1 MSYFSL
7 FQSTHPARGATRS
20 GFLTPTVD
28 QFQSTHPAR
37 GATFRCLDK
46 KPLFGFQ
53 STHPARGAT
62 RRYVC
67 TNEGW
72 RFQSTHPARG
82 ATSGHVAH
90 LRLDAII
97 SIHAPREGCD
107 RPHRSCRP
115 RPPPDFNPRTPRG
128 VRPMSSLSR
137 SRASLHF
144 NPRTQRGVR
153 PVPSPTGWASLKFQ
167 STHPARGATPR
178 RMVQNRHGAI
188 SIHAPREGCDVQIG
202 RRAQD
207 DAKHFNPRTPRGV
220 RPLIMDAFIANAN
233 FNPRTPRGVRR
244 TTGVNLGIPQRFQST
259 HPARGATIGIPAGHN
274 PLLYFNP
281 RTPRGVRPTSAWP
294 LTGPSIF
301 QSTHPARGATLPLFP
316 RDRIARAISIHAPRE
331 GCDRP
336 CCTSETGR
344 RYFNPRTPRGV
355 RRLLVLWKLKGW
367 NHFNPRTP
375 RGVRPFA
382 IGQRIILT

>member
-1 MSYFSL
+1 
-7 FQSTHPARGATRS
+7 
-20 GFLTPTVD
+20 
-28 QFQSTHPAR
+28 
-37 GATFRCLDK
+37 
-46 KPLFGFQ
+46 
-53 STHPARGAT
+53 
-62 RRYVC
+62 
-67 TNEGW
+67 
-72 RFQSTHPARG
+72 
-82 ATSGHVAH
+82 
-90 LRLDAII
+90 
-97 SIHAPREGCD
+97 
-107 RPHRSCRP
+107 
-115 RPPPDFNPRTPRG
+115 
-128 VRPMSSLSR
+128 MSSLSR

-144 NPRTQRGVR
+144 NPRTPRGVR

-207 DAKHFNPRTPRGV
+207 DAKH
-220 RPLIMDAFIANAN
+220 
-233 FNPRTPRGVRR
+233 
-244 TTGVNLGIPQRFQST
+244 
-259 HPARGATIGIPAGHN
+259 
-274 PLLYFNP
+274 FNP

>member
-82 ATSGHVAH
+82 ATGHIDLAVLAL
-90 LRLDAII
+90 LR
-97 SIHAPREGCD
+97 
-107 RPHRSCRP
+107 
-115 RPPPDFNPRTPRG
+115 
-128 VRPMSSLSR
+128 
-137 SRASLHF
+137 
-144 NPRTQRGVR
+144 
-153 PVPSPTGWASLKFQ
+153 
-167 STHPARGATPR
+167 
-178 RMVQNRHGAI
+178 I

-244 TTGVNLGIPQRFQST
+244 TTGVYLGIPQRFQST

-281 RTPRGVRPTSAWP
+281 RTPRGVRRY
-294 LTGPSIF
+294 LT
-301 QSTHPARGATLPLFP
+301 ATL
-316 RDRIARAISIHAPRE
+316 DAQTSISIHAPRE
-331 GCDRP
+331 GCDVAFVSP
-336 CCTSETGR
+336 CPYCQG
-344 RYFNPRTPRGV
+344 YFNPRTPRGV
-355 RRLLVLWKLKGW
+355 RPAML
-367 NHFNPRTP
+367 H
-375 RGVRPFA
+375 
-382 IGQRIILT
+382 I